1 MRNAIVAA
9 LVAALVSSTGTYA
22 ASRVLITSERQ
33 IAPSVLAKLA
43 KLKAK
48 PAAGKFNLEGPAG
61 VAGSPGQSITGPRGE
76 AGQSIEGPEGRAST
90 VPGPRGETGPVSTVP
105 GPRGESIV
113 GPSSVF
119 VVEERITE
127 LRELYVGQ
135 RLSSAA
141 TCPEG
146 STPIGGGGF
155 RSEPE
160 DIGVITSTGPNEAN
174 GWATTIEVTH
184 PPTPAY
190 TGAVEATFVVWAN
203 CIR

>member
-1 MRNAIVAA
+1 
-9 LVAALVSSTGTYA
+9 
-22 ASRVLITSERQ
+22 
-33 IAPSVLAKLA
+33 VLAQLA
-43 KLKAK
+43 AMKAK
-48 PAAGKFNLEGPAG
+48 TSIVQGPAG
-61 VAGSPGQSITGPRGE
+61 PAGNPGKSIVGPQGEPGQSIEGAAGPVGESVRGPEGKTGPRGE
-76 AGQSIEGPEGRAST
+76 
-90 VPGPRGETGPVSTVP
+90 
-105 GPRGESIV
+105 RGESIV

-127 LRELYVGQ
+127 LRELYIGQ